1 MSKKKKEKKV
11 SKIKF
16 ITIMFIILDI
26 FAIAG
31 FIITY
36 GPWDTLRNLY
46 VNTAMNTMDHKYLA
60 RVFYSEERVNEIMS
74 GNYFVDIKEDVNL
87 DNIVIDTSEKT
98 TFKDEYEKELLT
110 REEGNNLY
118 KLINL
123 KVGNAN
129 AYLVAIYEPTKVQLI
144 SKQVLGT
151 DTGERVITIC
161 ERYGGVVCINGGGFV
176 DQGWGSG
183 IPTGYVIEDGEIIW
197 SDGDVNTIRGNIIG
211 MTKDGKLKLMSQATG
226 TEALE
231 AGIMD
236 GLEFG
241 PFLVVNGKPLEIHG
255 DPWGRS
261 PRVAIAQRQDGV
273 MMFLVIDG
281 ENYINGASLQDVI
294 DTLLKYGAYNA
305 ANLDGGT
312 SSTLIINNDL
322 VNNPPKT
329 KQYKGRNVVTGWGLI
344 P

>member
-1 MSKKKKEKKV
+1 MNRKNGKKRRIRT
-11 SKIKF
+11 S
-16 ITIMFIILDI
+16 TIIFIILDCL
-26 FAIAG
+26 AIAG

-60 RVFYSEERVNEIMS
+60 RIFYSEERINEIMNS
-74 GNYFVDIKEDVNL
+74 NYFVSIDEDVNL
-87 DNIVIDTSEKT
+87 NDIVIDTSEKDT
-98 TFKDEYEKELLT
+98 YKDEYEKELLT

-123 KVGNAN
+123 KVGNAD
-129 AYLVAIYEPTKVQLI
+129 AYLVAIYDPTKVQLI
-144 SKQVLGT
+144 AKEKLGT
-151 DTGERVITIC
+151 ESGERIITMC
-161 ERYGGVVCINGGGFV
+161 ERYGGIVCINGGGFV
-176 DQGWGSG
+176 DYGYGSG
-183 IPTGYVIEDGEIIW
+183 IPIGYVIEDGKITW
-197 SDGDVNTIRGNIIG
+197 ADGDENTYRSDLIG
-211 MTKDGKLKLMSQATG
+211 MTGDGKLKLMSNATG
-226 TEALE
+226 REALD
-231 AGIMD
+231 AGVMD
-236 GLEFG
+236 ALTFG
-241 PFLVVNGKPLEIHG
+241 PFLIVNGKSLEIHG

-312 SSTLIINNDL
+312 SSTLIIDNKL
-322 VNNPPKT
+322 INNPPKAKAT
-329 KQYKGRNVVTGWGLI
+329 NGRYVITGWGLI